1 MSKVEFTGK
10 VGAKHMFFMDVPGEP
25 KTTRGTWLSQVE
37 TDKGDMVFI
46 KDTTTISGL
55 AEASTERGAREKATQ
70 YLERVKV
77 SEDLPNVKAYMVSEY
92 DAVAARSF
100 QEAVQWYKDKIV
112 DDPES
117 IYTEEESHVLDLDE
131 KYWNDEGETHKQTV
145 REMIDEGWEGKPFI
159 VVTWAH

>member
-10 VGAKHMFFMDVPGEP
+10 VGADRMFFMDVPGEP
-25 KTTRGTWLSQVE
+25 KTTRGTWLAQVE
-37 TDKGDMVFI
+37 TNKGIMVFI
-46 KDTTTISGL
+46 KDNSTISGL
-55 AEASTERGAREKATQ
+55 AEANTERGAREKAEQ

-77 SEDLPNVKAYMVSEY
+77 REDLPNVQAYMVSEY

-100 QEAVQWYKDKIV
+100 QEAIQWYKDKVV

-117 IYTEEESHVLDLDE
+117 IYTEEESHVLDMNE
-131 KYWNDEGETHKQTV
+131 KYWSDEGETHKQTV

-159 VVTWAH
+159 VVTWNH